1 MATFES
7 LIKAYDF
14 AAAEK
19 AFLQKLI
26 GLPLV
31 QKILRRRHTGF
42 NVHSRVTSHIPDKGQ
57 VMIRYYGLYLNM
69 SLACIRIYR
78 KNKMVRDYIK
88 IGILG
93 ICFLSLLL
101 SGTTLF
107 SVDLPAVDQDRG
119 EWTLVVIPDTQ
130 GYAENWGGQGFF
142 YSEMQDTFEWI
153 PTISDQMNIKVVQ
166 SVGDMV
172 ECMRIHN
179 TTEWERVNYCYS
191 YLMDR
196 GIPAIPAAGNH
207 EWENDEDFTWMNNYF
222 DLSEYQQYSWWGGHY
237 EGMQNTYQLFT
248 IGEEDYLFLTIQYQ
262 AGSSA
267 EPAVNKQ
274 DVVDWAGDVIASYPD
289 RKVIFT
295 SHWNEDASHFSQI
308 IDPNPNVIMTLA
320 GHHDRDDYYVTKE
333 RTHNF
338 IQNYQFKGKKQDET
352 GDMQIRFYVF
362 KPMDDE
368 VEWFTYSYVEDYF
381 WTKDS
386 DSQGT
391 FTLIQ
396 EDPIDGPKE
405 KIFPDYGEARLS
417 LLSFH
422 MLHTAEKKLPFEC

>member
-1 MATFES
+1 
-7 LIKAYDF
+7 
-14 AAAEK
+14 
-19 AFLQKLI
+19 
-26 GLPLV
+26 
-31 QKILRRRHTGF
+31 
-42 NVHSRVTSHIPDKGQ
+42 
-57 VMIRYYGLYLNM
+57 M
-69 SLACIRIYR
+69 SLARIRIYR
-78 KNKMVRDYIK
+78 RNKMVRDYIK

-107 SVDLPAVDQDRG
+107 AVDLPAVDQDRG

-130 GYAENWGGQGFF
+130 GYAENWEGQGFF

-396 EDPIDGPKE
+396 EDPIDGPKK
-405 KIFPDYGEARLS
+405 KIFPDYGKALAAHS
-417 LLSFH
+417 LR
-422 MLHTAEKKLPFEC
+422 

>member
-142 YSEMQDTFEWI
+142 
-153 PTISDQMNIKVVQ
+153 
-166 SVGDMV
+166 
-172 ECMRIHN
+172 
-179 TTEWERVNYCYS
+179 
-191 YLMDR
+191 
-196 GIPAIPAAGNH
+196 
-207 EWENDEDFTWMNNYF
+207 
-222 DLSEYQQYSWWGGHY
+222 
-237 EGMQNTYQLFT
+237 
-248 IGEEDYLFLTIQYQ
+248 
-262 AGSSA
+262 
-267 EPAVNKQ
+267 
-274 DVVDWAGDVIASYPD
+274 
-289 RKVIFT
+289 
-295 SHWNEDASHFSQI
+295 
-308 IDPNPNVIMTLA
+308 TL
-320 GHHDRDDYYVTKE
+320 RC
-333 RTHNF
+333 
-338 IQNYQFKGKKQDET
+338 
-352 GDMQIRFYVF
+352 
-362 KPMDDE
+362 
-368 VEWFTYSYVEDYF
+368 
-381 WTKDS
+381 
-386 DSQGT
+386 
-391 FTLIQ
+391 
-396 EDPIDGPKE
+396 
-405 KIFPDYGEARLS
+405 KI
-417 LLSFH
+417 LLSGYQ
-422 MLHTAEKKLPFEC
+422 P